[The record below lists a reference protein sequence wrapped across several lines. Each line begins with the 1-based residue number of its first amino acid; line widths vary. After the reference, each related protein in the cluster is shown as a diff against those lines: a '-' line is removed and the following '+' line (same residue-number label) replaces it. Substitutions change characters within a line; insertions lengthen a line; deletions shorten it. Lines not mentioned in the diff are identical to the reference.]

1 MRILFDLEHP
11 AHVHFFKN
19 VIWNL
24 DKERHDTKIIAKNK
38 EITTNLLDTLRFK
51 YTLVSKYYPSMYKKI
66 FGVIDKDLKLF
77 GIVKKFK
84 PDVMVGILTPHIAHV
99 GKIMGKVSINFT
111 DTEDVKFGNLLTI
124 PFTNVV
130 CTPSCFL
137 KDLGKKHV
145 RYNGYHELA
154 YLHSNYFKPDT
165 SVLDDLNLSKNDKF
179 TILRFISWSASH
191 DIGLRGI
198 RDARNLIKS
207 LEPYGKI
214 FITSERKLSPEL
226 EKYRITCSPEK
237 IHSLLYYS
245 QLYIGEGGT
254 MATESAILGT
264 PAIHIESNSSGIATG
279 NFSGNFL
286 ELRDKYDLLYFYPDQ
301 EQALE
306 KAIEILEDKN
316 SKKEWQ
322 RKREKLLRDKID
334 VTAWMTDFIERYP
347 ESFYEYRE
355 SSKKQYL
362 YK

>member
-1 MRILFDLEHP
+1 MRVLADIGHP
-11 AHVHFFKN
+11 AHVHLFRNAIKKLGN
-19 VIWNL
+19 SDHVIKITAREKEVTLDLLNL
-24 DKERHDTKIIAKNK
+24 YNLKYENRGRQYEGMGSKAFGMLGIDYRLYKIA
-38 EITTNLLDTLRFK
+38 RR
-51 YTLVSKYYPSMYKKI
+51 
-66 FGVIDKDLKLF
+66 
-77 GIVKKFK
+77 FK
-84 PDVMVGILTPHIAHV
+84 PDILMGVHNPYIAHV
-99 GKIMGKVSINFT
+99 GKLIKKHSIIFT
-111 DTEDVKFGNLLTI
+111 DTEDAKLANWLSF
-124 PFTNVV
+124 PFTDTI

-137 KDLGKKHV
+137 RDLGKKHV

-154 YLHSNYFKPDT
+154 YLHPNYFQPDP
-165 SVLDDLNLSKNDKF
+165 SVLDDLNLSKDDKF
-179 TILRFISWSASH
+179 IVLRFISWAASH
-191 DIGLRGI
+191 DIGLKGI
-198 RDARNLIKS
+198 KKASDMIKS

-334 VTAWMTDFIERYP
+334 VTAWMTDFIEKYP

>member
-1 MRILFDLEHP
+1 MKLLLDIGHP
-11 AHVHFFKN
+11 AHVHLFKN
-19 VIWNL
+19 CIKNIENRSKIKITARNKESTL
-24 DKERHDTKIIAKNK
+24 DLLDAFDLEYEVRGEIKRGILYKGLGILATNYKLYKIAKKFDPDILVGVHNPYIAHISKIIQK
-38 EITTNLLDTLRFK
+38 
-51 YTLVSKYYPSMYKKI
+51 PSI
-66 FGVIDKDLKLF
+66 I
-77 GIVKKFK
+77 
-84 PDVMVGILTPHIAHV
+84 
-99 GKIMGKVSINFT
+99 FT
-111 DTEDVKFGNLLTI
+111 DTEDAKLANWLTF
-124 PFTNVV
+124 PFATTI

-154 YLHSNYFKPDT
+154 YLHPNYFKPDP
-165 SVLDDLNLSKNDKF
+165 SVLDDLNLSKDDKF
-179 TILRFISWSASH
+179 IVLRFISWSASH

-198 RDARNLIKS
+198 KKASDMIKS
-207 LEPYGKI
+207 LEVYGRI

-237 IHSLLYYS
+237 IHSLLYYA

-264 PAIHIESNSSGIATG
+264 PAIHIEANSKGVATG

-306 KAIEILEDKN
+306 KAVKILEDKN
-316 SKKEWQ
+316 SKREWQ

-347 ESFYEYRE
+347 ESFYEYKR
-355 SSKKQYL
+355 Q
-362 YK
+362 

>member
-1 MRILFDLEHP
+1 MRILFHMGHP
-11 AHVHFFKN
+11 AHVHLFKN
-19 VIWNL
+19 VIRNLEDRGHYVPITTL
-24 DKERHDTKIIAKNK
+24 DKDISIS
-38 EITTNLLDTLRFK
+38 LLKAYNFK
-51 YTLVSKYYPSMYKKI
+51 YQSLGKHET
-66 FGVIDKDLKLF
+66 
-77 GIVKKFK
+77 GIVKKALSLPVFDFK
-84 PDVMVGILTPHIAHV
+84 LFNIARKLRSDIFISTGSPYVAHVAFLLRKPHIAF
-99 GKIMGKVSINFT
+99 GDSEDSKLIYKLSLQFT
-111 DTEDVKFGNLLTI
+111 KTL
-124 PFTNVV
+124 

-154 YLHSNYFKPDT
+154 YLHPNYFQPDP
-165 SVLDDLNLSKNDKF
+165 SVLDDLNLSKDDKF
-179 TILRFISWSASH
+179 IVLRFISWAASH

-198 RDARNLIKS
+198 KKASDMIKS
-207 LEPYGKI
+207 LEAYGRI

-254 MATESAILGT
+254 MAVESAILGT
-264 PAIHIESNSSGIATG
+264 PAIHIEANSKGVATG

-306 KAIEILEDKN
+306 KAIRILEDKN

-355 SSKKQYL
+355 GSKTIFI
-362 YK
+362 